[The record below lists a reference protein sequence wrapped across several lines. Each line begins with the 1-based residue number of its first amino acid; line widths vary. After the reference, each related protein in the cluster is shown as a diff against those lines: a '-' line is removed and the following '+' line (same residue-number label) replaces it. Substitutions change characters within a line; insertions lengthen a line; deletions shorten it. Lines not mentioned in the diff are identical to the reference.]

1 MRTILGK
8 AIISLAVFT
17 AGFWIAGCAPMA
29 TRTVSPSAVAAVT
42 LSPLPMRETGTPES
56 NNGSIGTIV
65 APTPTA
71 LIYTVKKDDLGSYIA
86 LRYGVT
92 LPMLQAANPNVDLNF
107 LKEGSTLI
115 IPAPVNTPSPI
126 LYTPTPVLADLG
138 RVNCYPTI
146 DQDLWCLVNV
156 SNNQQNDLYFLTGQF
171 RVGDGQKGYAVTVS
185 GLADRIP
192 VGQEIPLIGFIQGP
206 VGYPFQAEFSL
217 ITSFAAEGAAVT
229 ALSVENQTVEIDPLG
244 AWIKVSGELVNP
256 GKALTYA
263 AVVAAGYQGDSPAG
277 VRKLE
282 FPEGMAEGGRIPFTM
297 FVYSTGPRMDRVVV
311 LAEGK

>member
-1 MRTILGK
+1 MWM
-8 AIISLAVFT
+8 AVLAV
-17 AGFWIAGCAPMA
+17 ALMVAGCTPVA
-29 TRTVSPSAVAAVT
+29 TQTVSPSARAAVT
-42 LSPLPMRETGTPES
+42 LSPLPVKPNETPVP
-56 NNGSIGTIV
+56 NNGSVGTIV

-71 LIYTVKKDDLGSYIA
+71 LVYTVKKDDLGSYIA

-92 LPMLQAANPNVDLNF
+92 LPMLQAANPDVNLNF

-126 LYTPTPVLADLG
+126 LYTPTPVLAELG
-138 RVNCYPTI
+138 GVNCYPTI

-229 ALSVENQTVEIDPLG
+229 ALSVENQTVEIDPAG
-244 AWIKVSGELVNP
+244 AWIKLSGELVNP
-256 GKALTYA
+256 GKALLTR
-263 AVVAAGYQGDSPAG
+263 QSS
-277 VRKLE
+277 R
-282 FPEGMAEGGRIPFTM
+282 
-297 FVYSTGPRMDRVVV
+297 RVTRVICRPV
-311 LAEGK
+311 CASWNFRRG